1 MNSTVTKN
9 EKPKSNRD
17 KQLAILKAENQMLED
32 AKQTI
37 LEKIGNNGD
46 TLIEQISTAQEENLN
61 MGRVHLGA
69 SPNEIKNAEY
79 GEPSK
84 LEVEKY
90 ERHLKARKVSDAEM
104 RRKDITVQLV
114 EKEKKDGKLL
124 KGFGDKVLTVVSGK
138 KKKKVEDE
146 EEVITKSASE
156 LFEGRTEKGLGYVEE
171 ESTKKVSSEK
181 MNKQLVDIAEEIAK
195 PIDEVPK
202 VVETNTSVLDS
213 FDPRD
218 IPDYVQYDIIPLPS
232 KGKCYPV
239 GSPLR
244 CGRIPVAYL
253 TASDEN
259 LIASPNMYRDGLILD
274 TIIKRKVLDK
284 SINTD
289 EIVKGDKDAIILW
302 LRATAYGNELPVEV
316 YNPNDRTKKYK
327 RVADLSSFNY
337 LPFDIESDENGYFDY
352 KTDNGDIIKFGIL
365 NNKDWKEIEKVMR
378 EELVNE
384 SKVQVL
390 ENIASITE
398 SISIN
403 RDNIDI
409 NDLEILKESCSN
421 ITTWAETLPDKKE
434 TGNGR
439 DEMYSEIVTLE
450 MKKYTKSIN
459 GNADRNYID
468 KYIENMRAGEASK
481 YRDYTKK
488 NIPGVDFS
496 IKIEIPEAD
505 GGGFFNTF
513 LTYDDSIFLVK

>member
-1 MNSTVTKN
+1 MDSTVTKT
-9 EKPKSNRD
+9 EKTKSKRD

-37 LEKIGNNGD
+37 LEKIGDNGD
-46 TLIEQISTAQEENLN
+46 SLIDQISTAQEENLN

-79 GEPSK
+79 GEPSQ
-84 LEVEKY
+84 LEIEKY
-90 ERHLKARKVSDAEM
+90 ERRLKARKITDEEM
-104 RRKDITVQLV
+104 RRKDITLKI
-114 EKEKKDGKLL
+114 EELEKKDGKLL
-124 KGFGDKVLTVVSGK
+124 KRFSKKMKSVVSGK
-138 KKKKVEDE
+138 EDTAE
-146 EEVITKSASE
+146 DEVITKSASE

-195 PIDEVPK
+195 PIDEAPK

-337 LPFDIESDENGYFDY
+337 LPFDIESDENGYFEY
-352 KTDNGDIIKFGIL
+352 KTGNGDIIKFGIL
-365 NNKDWKEIEKVMR
+365 NNKDWKEIEKIMR
-378 EELVNE
+378 KELVNE

-434 TGNGR
+434 TGSGK

-459 GNADRNYID
+459 GNTDRNYID

>member
-1 MNSTVTKN
+1 MDSTVTKN
-9 EKPKSNRD
+9 GKTKYNRD

-32 AKQTI
+32 AKQSI
-37 LEKIGNNGD
+37 LEKIGDNGD
-46 TLIEQISTAQEENLN
+46 TLIEQISNAQEENLRL
-61 MGRVHLGA
+61 GREQLGA

-124 KGFGDKVLTVVSGK
+124 KGFGDRVLTVVSGK

-171 ESTKKVSSEK
+171 ENTKKVSSEK

-259 LIASPNMYRDGLILD
+259 LIASPNMYRDGLLID

-284 SINTD
+284 NIDTD
-289 EIVKGDKDAIILW
+289 ELVRGDKDAIVLW
-302 LRATAYGNELPVEV
+302 LRATAYGNDFPIVV
-316 YNPNDRTKKYK
+316 KNPRDVTKKYE
-327 RVADLSSFNY
+327 RVVDLTSFNY
-337 LPFDIESDENGYFDY
+337 LAFDIESDKNGYFEY
-352 KTDNGDIIKFGIL
+352 KTSNGDIIKFSIL
-365 NNKDWKEIEKVMR
+365 NTKEYKEIENAMR
-378 EELVNE
+378 KDLVNE
-384 SKVQVL
+384 SKAQVIENVNNIL
-390 ENIASITE
+390 ENINV
-398 SISIN
+398 N
-403 RDNIDI
+403 RTNIDA

-421 ITTWAETLPDKKE
+421 ITTWAETLPDKKDK
-434 TGNGR
+434 TVNSNTL
-439 DEMYSEIVTLE
+439 YSETITME

-459 GNADRNYID
+459 GNTDRTYID
-468 KYIENMRAGEASK
+468 KYIENMRAGESKK
-481 YRDYTKK
+481 YREYVKA

-513 LTYDDSIFLVK
+513 LTYDDTIFINI

>member
-1 MNSTVTKN
+1 MDGTMTKN
-9 EKPKSNRD
+9 GKTKYNRD

-32 AKQTI
+32 AKQSI
-37 LEKIGNNGD
+37 LEKIGDNGD
-46 TLIEQISTAQEENLN
+46 TLIEQISNAQEENLRL
-61 MGRVHLGA
+61 GREQLGA

-195 PIDEVPK
+195 PIDEAPN

-259 LIASPNMYRDGLILD
+259 LIASPNMYRDGLLID

-284 SINTD
+284 NIDTD
-289 EIVKGDKDAIILW
+289 ELVRGDKDAIALW
-302 LRATAYGNELPVEV
+302 LRATAYGNEFPIVV
-316 YNPNDRTKKYK
+316 RNPKDVSKKYD
-327 RVADLSSFNY
+327 RVVDLSSFEY
-337 LPFDIESDENGYFDY
+337 LPFDIESDEDGYFEY
-352 KTDNGDIIKFGIL
+352 KTSNGDIIKFSVL
-365 NNKDWKEIEKVMR
+365 NTREYKDIEKLMR
-378 EELVNE
+378 KDLVNE
-384 SKVQVL
+384 SKTQVV
-390 ENIASITE
+390 ENITSILE
-398 SISIN
+398 SININ
-403 RDNIDI
+403 RDNIDS

-421 ITTWAETLPDKKE
+421 IRTWAETLPDKKE
-434 TGNGR
+434 KLPASNTL
-439 DEMYSEIVTLE
+439 YSETITME
-450 MKKYTKSIN
+450 MKKYTKSVN
-459 GNADRNYID
+459 GNSNREYVE
-468 KYIENMRAGEASK
+468 KYIENMRAGESKK
-481 YRDYTKK
+481 YREYVKA

-513 LTYDDSIFLVK
+513 LTYDDTIFINI